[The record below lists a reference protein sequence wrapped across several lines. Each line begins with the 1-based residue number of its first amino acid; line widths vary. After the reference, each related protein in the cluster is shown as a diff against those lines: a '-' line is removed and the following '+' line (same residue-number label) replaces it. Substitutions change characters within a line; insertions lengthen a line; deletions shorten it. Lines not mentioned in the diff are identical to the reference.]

1 MLSDLLYRARAL
13 FRRKL
18 LEDDLD
24 AELQFHLDQLTEKHV
39 QAGIAPAEAS
49 RLARVELGGLEQV
62 KEECRQS
69 WGLGWIDTLLRDSRY
84 AFARMSRYPRSA
96 AVIGTSLALGITA
109 NTLMFSIFDASR
121 NPTHFERTHELV
133 QIYESD
139 RLGRRSPASAPDY
152 RAMKELQ
159 RSLAAVAAY
168 RTRVLSISDRLPHPE
183 LVDGVLVSSDLF
195 RVLGIRPILGRTFE
209 EGEFNAG
216 GPGAVIVSH
225 SFWRSRLSA
234 RDDVLG
240 ESLTINGNP
249 HAIVGVMPS
258 GFQFPFASDVW
269 LPWTGLLEENRRLT
283 RNLQV
288 VGRLSA
294 GATAEGVADELGE
307 ILARPEQGRG
317 VAVVPLIDALTGGV
331 RMRRIISFLL
341 VTAGFLLL
349 VVCLNVASIR
359 SADFVS
365 RQRETATY
373 LVLGASRGDVV
384 QRFLTESVLVAL
396 VGGAAGLMGAHWA
409 IQYITAKFASEI
421 PYWMEIRLDEAA
433 LSYSFGLAVVVGI
446 VSGLQP
452 ALQSSRTPLRALQEG
467 QGGSRRAANL
477 LKLFVLVQVAAAV
490 LLLVGTMTAID
501 ALRNLQ
507 SRDLGFSLE
516 GALTTSVPLLSD
528 RYSSAQSQRTA
539 TTELIENARSIPGV
553 SEVAAVNPM
562 PMKDGWNTALVDVPD
577 GHAAPDGTEQIL
589 VADYQC
595 TPNYFSVTKIRL
607 LAGESFRE
615 TGGSAGRREAIVNR
629 RLARALWGDD
639 PLAAIERSITV
650 VGQPYLVVGVVEDS
664 YHDPRANEPPYAL
677 YRQLAAVPTRRLSLL
692 VQSKLPADALQRPL
706 ADAVEKSDPT
716 LAISNLMSMRSLFA
730 ESISKSRASTHT
742 LAVVSIMA
750 LILALAGIYGMA
762 ASLVKGQA
770 RELAIRRALGSSS
783 GGALSLVLK
792 QTSLLTATGVLIGTA
807 LTIPMLGLLR
817 SGFFGISD
825 YPVTSYGAA
834 WLAVG
839 ATSLA
844 AATLAAY
851 RDIRRE
857 PVEGLG
863 TQGGI

>member
-1 MLSDLLYRARAL
+1 MLSDLLYRVRAL
-13 FRRKL
+13 FRRKH

-24 AELQFHLDQLTEKHV
+24 AELKFHLDQLTEKHV
-39 QAGIAPAEAS
+39 QAGLAPAEAS

-69 WGLGWIDTLLRDSRY
+69 WGLGSIDTLLRDSRY

-133 QIYESD
+133 QVYESD
-139 RLGRRSPASAPDY
+139 RLGRLSPASAPNY

-159 RSLAAVAAY
+159 RSLAAVAAS
-168 RTRVLSISDRLPHPE
+168 RTHVFSVSDRLLHPE
-183 LVDGVLVSSDLF
+183 LVDGVLVSSDFF
-195 RVLGIRPILGRTFE
+195 RVLGIQPVLGRTFE

-225 SFWRSRLSA
+225 GFWRSRLSA

-240 ESLTINGNP
+240 EPLTINGNS

-258 GFQFPFASDVW
+258 GFQFPFSSDVW
-269 LPWTGLLEENRRLT
+269 LPWTGLLEENRRLR

-288 VGRLSA
+288 VGRLSV
-294 GATAEGVADELGE
+294 GATTKSVEAELGE
-307 ILARPEQGRG
+307 ILAGAEQGRG
-317 VAVVPLIDALTGGV
+317 VVIVPLIDALTGGV

-373 LVLGASRGDVV
+373 LALGASRGDVV

-396 VGGAAGLMGAHWA
+396 AGGAAGLMGAHWA

-433 LSYSFGLAVVVGI
+433 LSYSFGLSVFVGI
-446 VSGLQP
+446 ISGLQP

-467 QGGSRRAANL
+467 QVGSRRAAKL

-490 LLLVGTMTAID
+490 LLLVGTKTAID
-501 ALRNLQ
+501 GLRTLQ

-516 GALTTSVPLLSD
+516 GALTTSVSLLSD

-562 PMKDGWNTALVDVPD
+562 PMKDGWNMTLVDVPD
-577 GHAAPDGTEQIL
+577 GHATSDGTEQIL
-589 VADYQC
+589 VADYLC
-595 TPNYFSVTKIRL
+595 TPNYFSITKIPL
-607 LAGESFRE
+607 LAGKSFRE
-615 TGGSAGRREAIVNR
+615 TTGAAGRREAIINR
-629 RLARALWGDD
+629 RLARSLWGED
-639 PLAAIERSITV
+639 PLAATGRSITV
-650 VGQPYLVVGVVEDS
+650 IGQPYLVIGVVEDS
-664 YHDPRANEPPYAL
+664 YHDPRANEPPHAL

-706 ADAVEKSDPT
+706 ADAVQKSDPT

-792 QTSLLTATGVLIGTA
+792 QTSLLTATGVLVGTA

-817 SGFFGISD
+817 SGFFGIAD

-857 PVEGLG
+857 PVEGLRR
-863 TQGGI
+863 

>member
-1 MLSDLLYRARAL
+1 MLGDLLYRVRAL
-13 FRRKL
+13 FQRKL
-18 LEDDLD
+18 FEDDLD
-24 AELQFHLDQLTEKHV
+24 AELQFHLERLTEKHV

-49 RLARVELGGLEQV
+49 RLARIELGGLEQV

-69 WGLGWIDTLLRDSRY
+69 WGLGWIDTLVRDSRY

-96 AVIGTSLALGITA
+96 VVIGTSLALGITA
-109 NTLMFSIFDASR
+109 NTLMFSIFDASHDS
-121 NPTHFERTHELV
+121 THFERVHELV

-139 RLGRRSPASAPDY
+139 RLGRRSPASAPY
-152 RAMKELQ
+152 FRALKERQ

-168 RTRVLSISDRLPHPE
+168 GTRVFSISDRPPHPE

-195 RVLGIRPILGRTFE
+195 GVLGIQPVLGRTFE
-209 EGEFNAG
+209 EGEFNVG

-225 SFWRSRLSA
+225 SFWQSRLSGL
-234 RDDVLG
+234 DDVLG
-240 ESLTINGNP
+240 RALTINGNS

-258 GFQFPFASDVW
+258 GFRFPFASDVW
-269 LPWTGLLEENRRLT
+269 LPWTELSEENRRLT

-288 VGRLSA
+288 VGRLSV
-294 GATAEGVADELGE
+294 GATAEGVEAELGE
-307 ILARPEQGRG
+307 ILARSEQERG
-317 VAVVPLIDALTGGV
+317 VVIMPLTDALTGGV

-373 LVLGASRGDVV
+373 LALGASRRDVV

-396 VGGAAGLMGAHWA
+396 AGGAAGVIGAHWA
-409 IQYITAKFASEI
+409 IRYTTAKFASDI

-433 LSYSFGLAVVVGI
+433 LSYSFGLSVLVGI
-446 VSGLQP
+446 ISGLQP
-452 ALQSSRTPLRALQEG
+452 ALRSSRTPLRALQES
-467 QGGSRRAANL
+467 QGGSQRTANL
-477 LKLFVLVQVAAAV
+477 LKLLVLVQVAAAV
-490 LLLVGTMTAID
+490 VLLVGTKTAID
-501 ALRNLQ
+501 GLGELQ
-507 SRDLGFSLE
+507 SRDLGFSLD
-516 GALTTSVPLLSD
+516 GTLTTSVPLLSD
-528 RYSSAQSQRTA
+528 RYSSAQSQRTVA
-539 TTELIENARSIPGV
+539 TELIESARSIPGV
-553 SEVAAVNPM
+553 SQVAAVNPM
-562 PMKDGWNTALVDVPD
+562 PMKDGWNTTLVNVPG
-577 GHAAPDGTEQIL
+577 GHAASGDTEQIL
-589 VADYQC
+589 VADYRC
-595 TPNYFSVTKIRL
+595 TPNYFSVTEIRL
-607 LAGESFRE
+607 LAGKSFRE
-615 TGGSAGRREAIVNR
+615 AGGAAGRREAIINR
-629 RLARALWGDD
+629 RLARSLWGDD
-639 PLAAIERSITV
+639 PLAAIGRSITV
-650 VGQPYLVVGVVEDS
+650 VGQPYLVIGVVEDS
-664 YHDPRANEPPYAL
+664 YHDPRANEPPQAL
-677 YRQLAAVPTRRLSLL
+677 YRQLAAAPTRRLSLL
-692 VQSKLPADALQRPL
+692 VQSKLPAEALQRPL
-706 ADAVEKSDPT
+706 AVAVQRSDPT
-716 LAISNLMSMRSLFA
+716 LAISNLISMRSLFA

-742 LAVVSIMA
+742 LAVVSVVA

-770 RELAIRRALGSSS
+770 CELSIRRALGSSN

-792 QTSLLTATGVLIGTA
+792 QTSLLTATGVLAGTA

-817 SGFFGISD
+817 SEFFGIAD

-851 RDIRRE
+851 RDVRRE

-863 TQGGI
+863 QQGGI

>member
-1 MLSDLLYRARAL
+1 MLSDLLYRVRAL
-13 FRRKL
+13 FRRKH

-24 AELQFHLDQLTEKHV
+24 AELKFHLDQLTEKHV
-39 QAGIAPAEAS
+39 QAGLAPAESS
-49 RLARVELGGLEQV
+49 RLARIELGGLEQV

-96 AVIGTSLALGITA
+96 VVIGTSLALGISA
-109 NTLMFSIFDASR
+109 NTLMFSIFNASR

-139 RLGRRSPASAPDY
+139 RLGRLSPASGPNY

-168 RTRVLSISDRLPHPE
+168 STRAFSISDRLIHPE
-183 LVDGVLVSSDLF
+183 LVDGVLVSPDLF
-195 RVLGIRPILGRTFE
+195 RVLGIQPILGRTFE
-209 EGEFNAG
+209 GGEFNAG

-225 SFWRSRLSA
+225 GFWRSRLSA

-240 ESLTINGNP
+240 EPLTVNGNS

-258 GFQFPFASDVW
+258 GFQFPFSSDVW
-269 LPWTGLLEENRRLT
+269 LPWIGLLEENRRLT

-288 VGRLSA
+288 VGRMSA
-294 GATAEGVADELGE
+294 GATTKSVEAELGE
-307 ILARPEQGRG
+307 ILARAEQDRG
-317 VAVVPLIDALTGGV
+317 VVIIPLIDALTGGA
-331 RMRRIISFLL
+331 RMSRIISFLL

-373 LVLGASRGDVV
+373 LALGASRGDVV

-396 VGGAAGLMGAHWA
+396 LGGAAGVIGAHWA
-409 IQYITAKFASEI
+409 IRYLTAKFASDI

-433 LSYSFGLAVVVGI
+433 LSYTFGLSVLVGI
-446 VSGLQP
+446 ISGLQP

-490 LLLVGTMTAID
+490 LLLVGTKTAID
-501 ALRNLQ
+501 GLRNVQ

-528 RYSSAQSQRTA
+528 RFSSAQSQRTA

-562 PMKDGWNTALVDVPD
+562 PMKDGWNTTLVDVPD
-577 GHAAPDGTEQIL
+577 GHAASDGTEQIL

-615 TGGSAGRREAIVNR
+615 TGGSVGRREAIINR
-629 RLARALWGDD
+629 RLARSLWGDD
-639 PLAAIERSITV
+639 PLAATGRSITV
-650 VGQPYLVVGVVEDS
+650 AGQTHLVIGVVEDS
-664 YHDPRANEPPYAL
+664 YHDPRANEPPHAL

-692 VQSKLPADALQRPL
+692 VQSNLPAEALQRPL
-706 ADAVEKSDPT
+706 ADAAQKSDPT
-716 LAISNLMSMRSLFA
+716 LAISSLMSMRSLFA
-730 ESISKSRASTHT
+730 ESISISRASTHT
-742 LAVVSIMA
+742 LAVVSVVA

-762 ASLVKGQA
+762 ASLVKGQS

-783 GGALSLVLK
+783 GRAVSLVLK
-792 QTSLLTATGVLIGTA
+792 QTSLLTATGVLVGTA

-817 SGFFGISD
+817 SGFFGIAD
-825 YPVTSYGAA
+825 YPVTSYCGA
-834 WLAVG
+834 WLAIG

-851 RDIRRE
+851 TDVRRE
-857 PVEGLG
+857 PCEGLRR
-863 TQGGI
+863 

>member
-1 MLSDLLYRARAL
+1 MLSDLLYRARVL

-24 AELQFHLDQLTEKHV
+24 AELHFHLDQLTEKHI
-39 QAGIAPAEAS
+39 QAGIPPAEAS

-62 KEECRQS
+62 KEECRRS

-84 AFARMSRYPRSA
+84 AFARMGRYPRSA
-96 AVIGTSLALGITA
+96 VVIGTSLALGITA
-109 NTLMFSIFDASR
+109 NTLMFSVFYASR

-139 RLGRRSPASAPDY
+139 RLGRRSPASAPNF
-152 RAMKELQ
+152 RAMKEQQ
-159 RSLAAVAAY
+159 RSLTAVAAY
-168 RTRVLSISDRLPHPE
+168 GTRVFSVSGRLPHPE

-195 RVLGIRPILGRTFE
+195 RVLGIQPVLGRTFE
-209 EGEFNAG
+209 EGEFSVG

-225 SFWRSRLSA
+225 SFWRSRLSGL
-234 RDDVLG
+234 DDVLG
-240 ESLTINGNP
+240 EPLTINGNS

-269 LPWTGLLEENRRLT
+269 LPWTGLLEEDRHLT

-288 VGRLSA
+288 VGRLSV
-294 GATAEGVADELGE
+294 GATTEGVEAELGE
-307 ILARPEQGRG
+307 ILARTEQGRG
-317 VAVVPLIDALTGGV
+317 VVTMPVIDALSGGV

-373 LVLGASRGDVV
+373 LALGASRGDVV

-396 VGGAAGLMGAHWA
+396 AGGAAGVIGAHWA
-409 IQYITAKFASEI
+409 IQYITVKFASEI
-421 PYWMEIRLDEAA
+421 PYWMEIQLDEAA
-433 LSYSFGLAVVVGI
+433 LSYSFGLSVLVGI
-446 VSGLQP
+446 ISGLQP
-452 ALQSSRTPLRALQEG
+452 ALKSSRTPLRALQEG
-467 QGGSRRAANL
+467 QGGSRRTANL
-477 LKLFVLVQVAAAV
+477 LRLFVLVQVAAAV
-490 LLLVGTMTAID
+490 LLLVGTKAAID
-501 ALRNLQ
+501 GLQNLQ

-528 RYSSAQSQRTA
+528 RYSSAQSRRTA

-562 PMKDGWNTALVDVPD
+562 PMKDGWNTTFVDIPD
-577 GHAAPDGTEQIL
+577 GHAASDGTEQIL

-595 TPNYFSVTKIRL
+595 TPNYFSVAEIRL
-607 LAGESFRE
+607 LAGNSFRE
-615 TGGSAGRREAIVNR
+615 TGDAAARREAIINR
-629 RLARALWGDD
+629 RLAQSLWTDD
-639 PLAAIERSITV
+639 PLAATGRSITV
-650 VGQPYLVVGVVEDS
+650 LGQPYLVIGVVEDS
-664 YHDPRANEPPYAL
+664 YHDPRANEPPHAL

-692 VQSKLPADALQRPL
+692 IQSNLPPEALQRPL
-706 ADAVEKSDPT
+706 ADAVQKSDPT
-716 LAISNLMSMRSLFA
+716 LAISSLMSMRSLFA
-730 ESISKSRASTHT
+730 ESISISRASTHT
-742 LAVVSIMA
+742 LAVVSAVA

-783 GGALSLVLK
+783 CRALSLVLK
-792 QTSLLTATGVLIGTA
+792 QTSLLTATGVLAGTA

-817 SGFFGISD
+817 SGFFGIAD

-844 AATLAAY
+844 AATLATY
-851 RDIRRE
+851 GDIRKE
-857 PVEGLG
+857 PVEGLRR
-863 TQGGI
+863 